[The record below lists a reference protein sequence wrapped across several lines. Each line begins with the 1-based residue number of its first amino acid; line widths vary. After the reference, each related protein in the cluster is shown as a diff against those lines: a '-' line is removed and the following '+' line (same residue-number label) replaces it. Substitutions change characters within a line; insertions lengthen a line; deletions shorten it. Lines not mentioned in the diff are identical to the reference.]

1 MIKLNIQLFGGRGA
15 SSGSKTSLPKAR
27 KKLEELGNKM
37 GKLSREYSASF
48 SRKNPNGDSKIQQQ
62 YFKVQKEY
70 NKLRNKINDEEDK
83 RRKSTTSQATRTFV
97 NSFGEAT
104 TRNIT
109 SSTYER
115 ERRRRERAVRR
126 NLGL

>member
-1 MIKLNIQLFGGRGA
+1 MIKLDIQLFGGRGA
-15 SSGSKTSLPKAR
+15 SSGSKMGLPKAR

-48 SRKNPNGDSKIQQQ
+48 SRENPNGDSKKQQQ

-70 NKLRNKINDEEDK
+70 NKLRDKINDEEDK
-83 RRKSTTSQATRTFV
+83 RRKSTTSQTTRTFV

-115 ERRRRERAVRR
+115 ERRRREKAVRR

>member
-1 MIKLNIQLFGGRGA
+1 MKLNIMLFGGRGA
-15 SSGSKTSLPKAR
+15 SSGGAKMSLPKAR

-48 SRKNPNGDSKIQQQ
+48 SRENPDGDSKIQQQ

-70 NKLRNKINDEEDK
+70 NKLRDKINDEEDK
-83 RRKSTTSQATRTFV
+83 RRKSTTTQTTRTFI

-115 ERRRRERAVRR
+115 AKRRNEKAVRR

>member
-1 MIKLNIQLFGGRGA
+1 MKLDIQFFGGRGA
-15 SSGSKTSLPKAR
+15 TSSSKISLPQAR
-27 KKLEELGNKM
+27 KELEKLGNEM
-37 GKLSREYSASF
+37 GTLSRAYSASF
-48 SRKNPNGDSKIQQQ
+48 SRENPNGDSKIQQQ

-70 NKLRNKINDEEDK
+70 NKLRDKINDEEDK

-115 ERRRRERAVRR
+115 ERRRREKAVRR